1 MLGQPREPLGLSD
14 LDREQI
20 LDLSFP
26 FVMERKDAH
35 QILSS
40 FAIQLKVFCVCILF
54 APPLRSPRSLI
65 LRFAFPGVGT
75 FMAKNPAEQPQHT
88 YHFKWTTAFACPQ
101 PTAACSGVVGGI
113 SYSLQP
119 LAAEVGSIQNAMDT
133 NGNTYY
139 YLPCGSLGQ
148 HMPQCKSVSPADD
161 TPAMCQ
167 KDSR

>member
-40 FAIQLKVFCVCILF
+40 FAIQLKVFCVFFSQFLLGQWFDNVKICL
-54 APPLRSPRSLI
+54 
-65 LRFAFPGVGT
+65 PGVGT
-75 FMAKNPAEQPQHT
+75 FMAKNPAENPQHE

-113 SYSLQP
+113 SYSLQS
-119 LAAEVGSIQNAMDT
+119 LAAQVPSIQNVMDT
-133 NGNTYY
+133 NGNTYF

-148 HMPQCKSVSPADD
+148 QMPQCTSVSPADD

-167 KDSR
+167 KDTR